1 MTKECIVNALRPV
14 YYYNSIKKK
23 AGEKEMGE
31 IKSAREIA
39 MEKDQQAGDPTEQEL
54 LEWKYLLRR
63 KTGRPVT

>member
-1 MTKECIVNALRPV
+1 
-14 YYYNSIKKK
+14 
-23 AGEKEMGE
+23 MGE